1 MRRLVEL
8 VMLLM
13 LGTGI
18 STVKHN
24 RNVQRGFTLFE
35 LLIVVAIIGISVN
48 IILISSSLVK
58 GSDSLKQV
66 GQNLEKV
73 VKLLRQEAVFE
84 NRNYAISIHHKGYSI
99 LEFNGEEWTIVEES
113 FFRKYKF
120 PEGLFSRLAVEG
132 EKITTVEIDKAKPHI
147 LILASGEMSNF
158 EWIIED
164 DKSKTFIKFEGN
176 LLGQIEFSKPLPL
189 S

>member
-1 MRRLVEL
+1 
-8 VMLLM
+8 M

-18 STVKHN
+18 STVK
-24 RNVQRGFTLFE
+24 QKGYLERGFTLFE

-66 GQNLEKV
+66 AQNLEKV

-84 NRNYAISIHHKGYSI
+84 NRNYAISLHHKGYNI
-99 LEFNGEEWTIVEES
+99 LEFNGEDWQIVDES
-113 FFRKYKF
+113 FFRKYKL
-120 PEGLFSRLAVEG
+120 PEDFYSRLAVEG
-132 EKITTVEIDKAKPHI
+132 VKITTVDIETAKPHI

-164 DKSKTFIKFEGN
+164 EKSKSFIKLEGN